1 VLTKHDRNGARARRH
16 RRVRKRVTG
25 SATRPRLAVHRSL
38 RHITAQVVDDA
49 AGHTLAAA
57 STHEAQVR
65 GEISG
70 EPNLSNLAEAVGKI
84 VAIRAKEAGVSS
96 VVFDRGGY
104 VYHGRVK
111 ALADAA
117 RGAGLEF

>member
-1 VLTKHDRNGARARRH
+1 MLTKHDRNGARARRH

-25 SATRPRLAVHRSL
+25 SANRPRLAVHRSL
-38 RHITAQVVDDA
+38 RHITAQVVDDG
-49 AGHTLAAA
+49 AGHTMAAA
-57 STHEAQVR
+57 SSHEAQIR
-65 GEISG
+65 DQISG
-70 EPNLSNLAEAVGKI
+70 SRNLSNLAEAVGRV
-84 VAIRAKEAGVSS
+84 VAGRAREAGVSS